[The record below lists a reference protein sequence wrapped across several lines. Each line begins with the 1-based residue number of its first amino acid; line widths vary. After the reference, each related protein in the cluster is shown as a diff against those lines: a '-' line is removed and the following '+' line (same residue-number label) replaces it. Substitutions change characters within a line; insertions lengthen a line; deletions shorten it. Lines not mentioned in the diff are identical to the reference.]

1 MPLTPNECLDDII
14 DVSNRLIMLLD
25 TYNSTHAEGSV
36 DEANKVI
43 DLMKK
48 RKSSLHQLF
57 EGFSPKTLS
66 ANQDKINILAHL
78 DKAIVEKANT
88 LHESIKAE
96 LFSIKKNKKAINTYQ
111 NT

>member
-1 MPLTPNECLDDII
+1 
-14 DVSNRLIMLLD
+14 MLLD
-25 TYNSTHAEGSV
+25 TYNSTPAEGSV
-36 DEANKVI
+36 DEANKAI

-57 EGFSPKTLS
+57 ERFSPKTLS
-66 ANQDKINILAHL
+66 ANQDKMNILAHL
-78 DKAIVEKANT
+78 DKTIVDKANT